1 MAKKVEVRILN
12 QPFTFVGEDESRI
25 VEVAQ
30 FVDGQINRVISDYG
44 IISTMNAVIMTIMKI
59 ADEYLDMKRRV
70 ERVESST
77 LRLLKKVEEIEF
89 PCGVRDK

>member
-12 QPFTFVGEDESRI
+12 QPFVFVGEDENRI

-30 FVDGQINRVISDYG
+30 FVDGQINKVISDYG
-44 IISTMNAVIMTIMKI
+44 IVSTLNAVIMTMMKI
-59 ADEYLDMKRRV
+59 GDEYLDMKRRV
-70 ERVESST
+70 DRVENST

-89 PCGVRDK
+89 PCGVCDK

>member
-12 QPFTFVGEDESRI
+12 QPFVFVGEDENRI

-30 FVDGQINRVISDYG
+30 FVDGQINKVISDYG
-44 IISTMNAVIMTIMKI
+44 IVSTLNAVIMTIMKI
-59 ADEYLDMKRRV
+59 GDEYLDMKRRV
-70 ERVESST
+70 DRVENST

-89 PCGVRDK
+89 PCGVCDK

>member
-30 FVDGQINRVISDYG
+30 FVDGQINKVVSDYG

-59 ADEYLDMKRRV
+59 ADEYLDMKQRVDRV
-70 ERVESST
+70 ENST
-77 LRLLKKVEEIEF
+77 LRLLKKVEEVEF

>member
-30 FVDGQINRVISDYG
+30 FVDGQINKVINDYG
-44 IISTMNAVIMTIMKI
+44 IISTMNAVIMTMMKV
-59 ADEYLDMKRRV
+59 ADEYLDMKKRV
-70 ERVESST
+70 DRVESST

>member
-30 FVDGQINRVISDYG
+30 FVDGQINKVISDYG

-70 ERVESST
+70 DRVESST

>member
-12 QPFTFVGEDESRI
+12 QPFVFVGEDENRI

-30 FVDGQINRVISDYG
+30 FVDGQINKVISDYG
-44 IISTMNAVIMTIMKI
+44 IVSTMNAVIMTIMKI
-59 ADEYLDMKRRV
+59 GDEYLDMKRRV
-70 ERVESST
+70 DRVENST

-89 PCGVRDK
+89 PCGVCDK

>member
-12 QPFTFVGEDESRI
+12 QPFVFVGEDENRI

-30 FVDGQINRVISDYG
+30 FVDGQINKVISDYG
-44 IISTMNAVIMTIMKI
+44 IISTMNAVIMTIMKV

-77 LRLLKKVEEIEF
+77 LRLLRKVEEVEF